1 MTFAQAGSFG
11 ANQLA
16 IARQDGL
23 SGFLDAQGQ
32 WKIAARFARARP
44 FAPNGLAAA
53 SSGQAPD
60 QWGYI
65 NASGAWA
72 IPAKFDSAGD
82 FAANGLAPASQGG
95 KHGFLDQQRRSHAA
109 RPAA

>member
-32 WKIAARFARARP
+32 WKIAARFARARIEDRK
-44 FAPNGLAAA
+44 
-53 SSGQAPD
+53 S
-60 QWGYI
+60 
-65 NASGAWA
+65 
-72 IPAKFDSAGD
+72 
-82 FAANGLAPASQGG
+82 
-95 KHGFLDQQRRSHAA
+95 
-109 RPAA
+109 